1 MLTYRL
7 LLDIMANI
15 MKNIT
20 KTEITIIRSIKA
32 SIVKMEESLNEYM
45 DMDISDA
52 NVRRDIRNIT
62 NNIAELETSLYN
74 ALKVVA

>member
-1 MLTYRL
+1 
-7 LLDIMANI
+7 